1 MIRHFGETVIEAYG
15 NTYTLNLRA
24 VNSVQ
29 SYGLFAIGAAI
40 LTILLV
46 ARHFRLRSALY
57 TLGWS
62 GFVLF
67 WYWVYLKLGDLPVY
81 AHTYEGYIY
90 CLYWPELRHI
100 LVLMGAST
108 FLCAGAGAALCL
120 ARPAALREL
129 PWEDQLAKLWPR
141 AVYSLGLL
149 CAWTMSL
156 SGIDLAAQ
164 LRTLSF
170 VPTLEFPAHPRV
182 QVGYPFQARPRVRLV
197 GTVEHHF
204 FGKPTPKYL
213 DSKEL
218 SVWQFPS
225 APFTAAQTGD
235 NQFKYRITRQLP
247 LQFSVERTFH
257 IEAAEE
263 RGSPLMPL
271 AVGNTWRY
279 RTAASVDAEQTLVQA
294 FQQNVEPR
302 SIDELKEQVNVRG
315 KERGKGQGRG
325 QDKSQD
331 KSQSKGPSA
340 AQSETPSD
348 SQSVVLR
355 VDGASIENGV
365 RSFTLSVAYSAAKKE
380 DERHETYKLTM
391 WDGETRVEHGKKSVP
406 LLARTSDPAPSGET
420 LYPCRL
426 AVLPEETGC
435 LCTDHPL
442 DARRR
447 LPGLAR
453 CVGPVVTTHNTQN
466 LLTLGF
472 GLLTLGLSSAGNS
485 PLQFRGSETHYVGL
499 LLTDSG
505 VN

>member
-1 MIRHFGETVIEAYG
+1 MIRHFGEKVIESYG
-15 NTYTLNLRA
+15 NTYTLNLRDLD
-24 VNSVQ
+24 SVQ
-29 SYGLFAIGAAI
+29 RYGFFAIAAAAF
-40 LTILLV
+40 TIFLV

-62 GFVLF
+62 SFVLF
-67 WYWVYLKLGDLPVY
+67 WYWVYLKLGDLPIY

-90 CLYWPELRHI
+90 CLYWPELRYI

-120 ARPAALREL
+120 ARPAALRGL
-129 PWEDQLAKLWPR
+129 PWEDQLAQLWPR
-141 AVYSLGLL
+141 AVYSLVLL
-149 CAWTMSL
+149 CAWTLSL

-170 VPTLEFPAHPRV
+170 VPTLEFPAHRRV
-182 QVGYPFQARPRVRLV
+182 QVGYPFQVRPRVRLI
-197 GTVEHHF
+197 GTVEQNF

-213 DSKEL
+213 DEKEL
-218 SVWQFPS
+218 AVWQLPRE
-225 APFTAAQTGD
+225 PFTAAHAGD
-235 NQFKYRITRQLP
+235 NQFRYRITRQLP

-279 RTAASVDAEQTLVQA
+279 RAAAPVDAEQTLVQA

-302 SIDELKEQVNVRG
+302 SIEELKEQVKVRV

-325 QDKSQD
+325 QDKSQN
-331 KSQSKGPSA
+331 KSQNKGQGVGPSE
-340 AQSETPSD
+340 AQSD
-348 SQSVVLR
+348 AQSVVLR
-355 VDGASIENGV
+355 VDSASIENGV
-365 RSFTLSVAYSAAKKE
+365 RSFNLSVAYSAAKKE

-435 LCTDHPL
+435 LCTDHPF

-453 CVGPVVTTHNTQN
+453 CIRPVVTTHNTQN

-505 VN
+505 AN